1 VNATANGNSVSKTSG
16 CDGCNDAGAISQQ
29 RITAGD
35 GFAQFTAGANG
46 PLRIAGLTQS
56 FSVSNPGTIA
66 FGLRFQN
73 TFAEVREGGGYRAD
87 TSFVAGDVFRIAVQ
101 SGVVRYSKN
110 GTVFYTSQVA
120 PAYPLVLAAALAG
133 RNSTV
138 GGAVISGAAAAGS
151 PSAGSSFARRRN
163 RDASSHHLEQSDQR
177 HRRQHVAD
185 PRPRVATAASTPARS
200 PSSRSR
206 VGTATR
212 SSPPALPA
220 RYGLPASPRASAWRI
235 PPPSPSASGFR
246 ATSPRSAKGGVY
258 RTDVVFAAGDVFRI
272 SVRSGVVSYAKNGTV
287 FYTSGAAAGSSLAL
301 GVAIANM
308 SGTIGNAVLASG
320 L

>member
-1 VNATANGNSVSKTSG
+1 MNATANGNSVSKTSG

-66 FGLRFQN
+66 FGLRFQG
-73 TFAEVREGGGYRAD
+73 TYAEVREGGGYRAD
-87 TSFVAGDVFRIAVQ
+87 TSFAAGDVFRIAVQ

-120 PAYPLVLAAALAG
+120 PAYPLILAAALAG

-138 GGAVISGAAAAGS
+138 GGAVITGTAAAGS
-151 PSAGSSFARRRN
+151 PSAGSS
-163 RDASSHHLEQSDQR
+163 
-177 HRRQHVAD
+177 
-185 PRPRVATAASTPARS
+185 S
-200 PSSRSR
+200 PGA
-206 VGTATR
+206 GTAT
-212 SSPPALPA
+212 
-220 RYGLPASPRASAWRI
+220 PASITWSNPI
-235 PPPSPSASGFR
+235 NVTASG
-246 ATSPRSAKGGVY
+246 TSLTKTAGCDGCFDAGALSQQQIAGGNGYAQFTAGASGPLRIAGLTPSFSMANPGTIAFGIRFQGNIAEVREGGAY